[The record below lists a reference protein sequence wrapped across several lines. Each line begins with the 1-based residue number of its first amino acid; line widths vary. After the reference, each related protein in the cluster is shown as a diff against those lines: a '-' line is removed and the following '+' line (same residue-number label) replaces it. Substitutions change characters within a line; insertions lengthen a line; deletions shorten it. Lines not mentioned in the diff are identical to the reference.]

1 MASFNQVILL
11 GNLGADPEMKT
22 LKSGA
27 LLASLSLATTRKYKN
42 SAGEDIEETE
52 WHRVKLFRQ
61 TAEVAQKYLHKGS
74 CVFIQGFLRT
84 EKWTDRDGNEK
95 STLVIIGQSMQMIRE
110 GQPKSQAQGQAYQP
124 RPRNRSADFEETPF

>member
-11 GNLGADPEMKT
+11 GNLGADPELKT

-27 LLASLSLATTRKYKN
+27 LLASLSVATTRKYKT

-61 TAEVAQKYLHKGS
+61 TAEVAQKYLRKGS
-74 CVFIQGFLRT
+74 CVFVQGFLRT

-110 GQPKSQAQGQAYQP
+110 SQPRGQAQGQTYQP
-124 RPRNRSADFEETPF
+124 RQRNRSADFEEAPF